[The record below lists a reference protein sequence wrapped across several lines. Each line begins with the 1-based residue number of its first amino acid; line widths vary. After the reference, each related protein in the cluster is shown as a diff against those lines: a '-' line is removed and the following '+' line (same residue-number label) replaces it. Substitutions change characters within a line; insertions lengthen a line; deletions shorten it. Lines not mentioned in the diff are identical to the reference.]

1 MLVNKS
7 IETAN
12 GTVKFEGEL
21 EQNELDFV
29 LKIGLNYL
37 LTNGAIPFTTAAKVD
52 KEGDGYAEKI
62 PRVVTPESETTH

>member
-7 IETAN
+7 IETPQ

-29 LKIGLNYL
+29 LKLGLNML
-37 LTNGAIPFTTAAKVD
+37 LTQGAIPFTTANKSPI
-52 KEGDGYAEKI
+52 K
-62 PRVVTPESETTH
+62 PTTETTH

>member
-7 IETAN
+7 IETPQ

-29 LKIGLNYL
+29 LKLGLNML
-37 LTNGAIPFTTAAKVD
+37 LTQGAIPFTTAAKAANVN
-52 KEGDGYAEKI
+52 KE
-62 PRVVTPESETTH
+62 PTETTH

>member
-7 IETAN
+7 IETPQ

-21 EQNELDFV
+21 EQKELDFI

-37 LTNGAIPFTTAAKVD
+37 LTNGAISTT
-52 KEGDGYAEKI
+52 
-62 PRVVTPESETTH
+62 VVSPTKDTLQ